1 MSIEVFNVL
10 LLVALVA
17 AGSLA
22 FSSRRAGAAAFV
34 AVPVTLYFV
43 ASPAVFAVLGTILLL
58 LVMGTP
64 LFVTIGLLTFA
75 CFYFLTEDYRA
86 FGDYTLIIEKIF
98 GLTDQNVLLAIP
110 FFVVAGSVMTAGGIA
125 RRIVDFADALIGWLP
140 GGMAAVAV
148 LSCMFFAAISGS
160 SPVTVIAIGS
170 IMMPALIEKGYGER
184 FSLGLVTSAGSL
196 GILIPPSIP
205 MIIYAIM
212 VSGVMSVN
220 VADLFIAGIVP
231 GLVIGGLLIGYSVW
245 HGIRRPDF
253 SWSEVKPPSITLI
266 FRRFMDGFWAL
277 LLPVLVLGGIY
288 PIFGPTGIFTPTEAA
303 AVAVVYAFVVELFIH
318 REIKVKQIPPLLWES
333 AVLMGS
339 LLGILIMSFA
349 LNHFLVEQKIPD
361 AAVTWMTSLD
371 LDRVTFLILL
381 NVFLLLIGCLMDIV
395 SAILIVA
402 PLVAPIAAG
411 FGIDPLH
418 LGIIFVVNLEI
429 GYLTPPIGLNL
440 FVSATLFSKP
450 IGFVMRSVA
459 VFTGL
464 MLLGLMLITWS
475 EPIAG
480 GLPRALNG
488 KGFFDTPP
496 ARIVRP
502 DAEPEDEDWGDED
515 DDDDVDDAPSG
526 DGVKS
531 IQELMQEASEDEADD
546 DDDDAGDGE
555 DEGRVKSIQE
565 LMQEASDS
573 GDEEADAPDDEDTA
587 DEGDGRVKSIQELM
601 KEAGTT
607 TE

>member
-1 MSIEVFNVL
+1 VSIETFNIIL
-10 LLVALVA
+10 LLVVVA
-17 AGSLA
+17 AGSVA
-22 FSSRRAGAAAFV
+22 FSKKGAGAVLFA
-34 AVPVTLYFV
+34 AVPVALYFV
-43 ASPAVFAVLGTILLL
+43 ASPSAFTVLGIILLL

-75 CFYFLTEDYRA
+75 CFYFLAEDYQH
-86 FGDYTLIIEKIF
+86 FSDFTLIIEKIF
-98 GLTDQNVLLAIP
+98 GLTDQNVMLAVP
-110 FFVVAGSVMTAGGIA
+110 FFVMAGSLMTAGGIA

-170 IMMPALIEKGYGER
+170 IMMPALVEKGYGEK

-231 GLVIGGLLIGYSVW
+231 GLVIGGLLIGYSVF

-253 SWSEVKPPSITLI
+253 SWSEVTPPSPSLI
-266 FRRFMDGFWAL
+266 LKRFMNGFWAL
-277 LLPVLVLGGIY
+277 LLPVVVLGGIY

-303 AVAVVYAFVVELFIH
+303 AVAVVYAFVVELLIH
-318 REIKVKQIPPLLWES
+318 REIKVKQIPALLWES
-333 AVLMGS
+333 SVLMGS

-361 AAVTWMTSLD
+361 AAVMWMTSLD
-371 LDRVTFLILL
+371 LNRVSFLVLL
-381 NVFLLLIGCLMDIV
+381 NIFLLLIGCLMDIV

-402 PLVAPIAAG
+402 PLVAPVAAS

-440 FVSATLFSKP
+440 FVSATLFNRP

-459 VFTGL
+459 IFTGL
-464 MLLGLMLITWS
+464 MLFGLMLITWS
-475 EPIAG
+475 EPLAG
-480 GLPRALNG
+480 GLPRALHG
-488 KGFFDTPP
+488 EGFFDTPTP
-496 ARIVRP
+496 KIPSRAV
-502 DAEPEDEDWGDED
+502 AD
-515 DDDDVDDAPSG
+515 DDDDDD
-526 DGVKS
+526 DD
-531 IQELMQEASEDEADD
+531 DEDD
-546 DDDDAGDGE
+546 DDDDAGEVAPGVQSIQDLMKAAQQDDDDE
-555 DEGRVKSIQE
+555 DDEDDDDDEDDASGGVKSIQD
-565 LMQEASDS
+565 LMKAARTATTSQ
-573 GDEEADAPDDEDTA
+573 PDDD
-587 DEGDGRVKSIQELM
+587 DD
-601 KEAGTT
+601 
-607 TE
+607 